1 MNTLRYDNKIMR
13 MDHFHGMICAIGG
26 GKGGVGKSL
35 VSINT
40 ACALALEGYEVVLV
54 DADLAGANV
63 HTLFGIKHPPLT
75 LNEFVGKT
83 VGTIEDL
90 LVPTALKNLHL
101 ICGATDFIDLANP
114 GHARKQRI
122 LRAIGKLPADY
133 ILVDIGAGA
142 TFNNLDFF
150 NMADFG
156 ILVTTPEPTAILSGY
171 EFLKLAVRR
180 KLLSAFS
187 GAPSIKEPLSGL
199 LSGNGAGKVRKIH
212 EVVESMREIDGDAA
226 EKVRALV
233 GEMNLRLVVNNAV
246 GSEGEKVH
254 RALAGIAMQYLQ
266 VELPFLG
273 NIPRT
278 AEIERSVRAMTPIV
292 ISGPAAAAAPYVE
305 IARRIVSESPREEA
319 GTSLSDRP
327 PVPVKPPGRADAR
340 PTGVSSSQVCLNE
353 VIVRGGRT
361 LHVQTEDLGPEKS
374 LVQTLV
380 FLEGRVVFSRENGYA
395 DLGVTGASH
404 EAVCEKVRWQHK
416 GILTGIREGRIDR
429 EIARTG

>member
-1 MNTLRYDNKIMR
+1 LYTLRSGNKIMR
-13 MDHFHGMICAIGG
+13 MENIQGMICAVGG

-35 VSINT
+35 VSINV
-40 ACALALEGYEVVLV
+40 ACALALEGHEVVLV

-75 LNEFVGKT
+75 LNEFLGKT

-90 LVPTALKNLHL
+90 LVPTPIRTLHL

-122 LRAIGKLPADY
+122 LRAIGKLPADF

-180 KLLSAFS
+180 KILSAFS
-187 GAPSIKEPLSGL
+187 GNPSVKEPLSAL
-199 LSGNGAGKVRKIH
+199 LSGNGAGKVRKID
-212 EVVESMREIDGDAA
+212 EVVESMRDVDGEAA
-226 EKVRALV
+226 GKVGALV
-233 GEMNLRLVVNNAV
+233 AEMNLRLIVNNAV
-246 GSEGEKVH
+246 GGEGEKVH
-254 RALAGIAMQYLQ
+254 RALAGIARQYLQ
-266 VELPFLG
+266 VDLPFLG
-273 NIPRT
+273 SIPRSP
-278 AEIERSVRAMTPIV
+278 EIEKSVRTMTPVV
-292 ISGPAAAAAPYVE
+292 IAGPPAAAAPFVE
-305 IARRIVSESPREEA
+305 IARRIVAETPREEA
-319 GTSLSDRP
+319 ESRD
-327 PVPVKPPGRADAR
+327 VPSPAEPAPRMGAR
-340 PTGVSSSQVCLNE
+340 PSGVSSSRVCLNE
-353 VIVRGGRT
+353 VIVRSGRT
-361 LHVQTEDLGPEKS
+361 LQVQTEDLGPEKAI
-374 LVQTLV
+374 VQTLV
-380 FLEGRVVFSRENGYA
+380 FLEGRVVFSRESGYA
-395 DLGVTGASH
+395 DLGVRGASH
-404 EAVCEKVRWQHK
+404 EAIGEKVRWQHK

>member
-1 MNTLRYDNKIMR
+1 MYTLRSGNKIMR
-13 MDHFHGMICAIGG
+13 MENIQGMICAVGG

-35 VSINT
+35 VSINV
-40 ACALALEGYEVVLV
+40 ACALAREGYEVVLV

-90 LVPTALKNLHL
+90 LVPTPIRSLHL

-122 LRAIGKLPADY
+122 LRAIGKLPADF

-150 NMADFG
+150 NMADIG
-156 ILVTTPEPTAILSGY
+156 VLVTTPEPTAILSGY

-180 KLLSAFS
+180 KILSAFS
-187 GAPSIKEPLSGL
+187 GNPSVKEPLSAL
-199 LSGNGAGKVRKIH
+199 LSGDGAGKVRKID
-212 EVVESMREIDGDAA
+212 EVVESMRDVDGEAA
-226 EKVRALV
+226 GKVRALV
-233 GEMNLRLVVNNAV
+233 GEMNLRLIVNNAV
-246 GSEGEKVH
+246 GTEGEKVH
-254 RALAGIAMQYLQ
+254 RALAGIALQYLL
-266 VELPFLG
+266 VDLPYLG
-273 NIPRT
+273 SIPRSP
-278 AEIERSVRAMTPIV
+278 EIEKSVRTMTPVV
-292 ISGPAAAAAPYVE
+292 ISGPPAAAAPFVE
-305 IARRIVSESPREEA
+305 IARRIVADCAREEA
-319 GTSLSDRP
+319 ETPSVP
-327 PVPVKPPGRADAR
+327 PPAEPPRAEAR
-340 PTGVSSSQVCLNE
+340 PSGVSTSRVCLNE

-361 LHVQTEDLGPEKS
+361 LQVQTEDLGPEKAV
-374 LVQTLV
+374 VQTLV

-395 DLGVTGASH
+395 DLGVRGASH
-404 EAVCEKVRWQHK
+404 DAISEKARWQHK
-416 GILTGIREGRIDR
+416 GILTGIRDGRIDQ